1 MRVSETIARLKEAS
15 ARAAFATEDRLS
27 NLTGFGDNPGNLK
40 ARIYIPSGLRKK
52 APLVVVMHGCTQSAA
67 LYDQGSGWSR
77 LADRNGFALLFPEQ
91 QRSNNPNLC
100 FNWFQPEDTRRG
112 SGEAASIRSMVARM
126 VKQHGLDA
134 SRVYATGLSAGGAM
148 TSVMLATY
156 PDVFAGGAIIAG
168 VAYGCADSIGEAFG
182 CMAGGGYGSPHGLGE
197 NVRRA
202 ASHGGPWPRVSVWH
216 GDADRTVAAV
226 NGDQIVRQW
235 LDVHGLPER
244 PSAEEKVDSYPH
256 RIWTGADGKPIVEQY
271 VITGM
276 GHGTPLA
283 PGEGAGQS
291 GQAGAHMLDVAIS
304 STDRIAG
311 FFGIA
316 ETAKPAAA
324 AKTAATEPRVA
335 KLEPM
340 PLRRSRTK
348 RPEKQ
353 KAASP
358 AAGVQNVIE
367 SALRAAGL
375 MR

>member
-1 MRVSETIARLKEAS
+1 
-15 ARAAFATEDRLS
+15 
-27 NLTGFGDNPGNLK
+27 
-40 ARIYIPSGLRKK
+40 
-52 APLVVVMHGCTQSAA
+52 
-67 LYDQGSGWSR
+67 
-77 LADRNGFALLFPEQ
+77 
-91 QRSNNPNLC
+91 
-100 FNWFQPEDTRRG
+100 
-112 SGEAASIRSMVARM
+112 
-126 VKQHGLDA
+126 
-134 SRVYATGLSAGGAM
+134 M

-202 ASHGGPWPRVSVWH
+202 ATHGGPWPRVSVWH

-244 PSAEEKVDSYPH
+244 PSAEEKVDGYPH
-256 RIWTGADGKPIVEQY
+256 RIWTAADGKPLVEQY

-304 STDRIAG
+304 STDRIAA

-316 ETAKPAAA
+316 EAAEPAAA
-324 AKTAATEPRVA
+324 TKSVAAEPRAA

-358 AAGVQNVIE
+358 ASGVQNVIE

>member
-27 NLTGFGDNPGNLK
+27 DLAGFGANPGNLK
-40 ARIYIPSGLRKK
+40 ARIYVPAGLGKN
-52 APLVVVMHGCTQSAA
+52 APLVVVLHGCTQSAA

-77 LADRNGFALLFPEQ
+77 LADRQGFALLFPEQ

-112 SGEAASIRSMVARM
+112 SGEAASIRSMVAHM
-126 VKQHGLDA
+126 VERHGVDA
-134 SRVYATGLSAGGAM
+134 SRVYVTGLSAGGAM
-148 TSVMLATY
+148 ASVMLATY
-156 PDVFAGGAIIAG
+156 PEAFAGGAIIAG
-168 VAYGCADSIGEAFG
+168 VAYGCADSVGEAFG

-202 ASHGGPWPRVSVWH
+202 SSHPGPWPRVSVWH

-226 NGDQIVRQW
+226 NGDQIVTQW
-235 LDVHGLPER
+235 LDVHGLPR
-244 PSAEEKVDSYPH
+244 SPSAEEKIEGYPH
-256 RIWTGADGKPIVEQY
+256 RIWIGADGKPVVEQY

-283 PGEGAGQS
+283 PGDDVGQS

-304 STDRIAG
+304 STDRIAS

-316 ETAKPAAA
+316 EAVMSAQPAAKA
-324 AKTAATEPRVA
+324 AQPTSAKAKAAPRRLI
-335 KLEPM
+335 KM
-340 PLRRSRTK
+340 K
-348 RPEKQ
+348 RPEKRE
-353 KAASP
+353 ASP
-358 AAGVQNVIE
+358 ASGVQNVIE

>member
-1 MRVSETIARLKEAS
+1 
-15 ARAAFATEDRLS
+15 
-27 NLTGFGDNPGNLK
+27 
-40 ARIYIPSGLRKK
+40 
-52 APLVVVMHGCTQSAA
+52 
-67 LYDQGSGWSR
+67 
-77 LADRNGFALLFPEQ
+77 
-91 QRSNNPNLC
+91 
-100 FNWFQPEDTRRG
+100 
-112 SGEAASIRSMVARM
+112 MVARM